1 LEGKLLNNVS
11 QKPNL
16 KVLILDMEA
25 TGQVDSTGEEMLE
38 KLADRLKFAGIE
50 FYIARTK
57 LRVYEAFQ
65 RSGLA
70 THIGE
75 ERFFR
80 ERKYAINYA
89 KEQFGDA
96 IDIEPLRYFTPVKA

>member
-1 LEGKLLNNVS
+1 MEGKLLNNVA
-11 QKPNL
+11 QKPKL
-16 KVLILDMEA
+16 KVLILDMESID
-25 TGQVDSTGEEMLE
+25 QVDSTGEEMLE

-70 THIGE
+70 KHIGE

-80 ERKYAINYA
+80 ERKYAISYA

-96 IDIEPLRYFTPVKA
+96 IDIEPFQHYIPA